1 MQHEA
6 LTARVER
13 ALEQPRHLQ
22 PRASVDSAWHAIEVS
37 EQYGTLRER
46 TTILLLVEAF
56 FRANQQSELWHG
68 EV

>member
-1 MQHEA
+1 MHEA

-13 ALEQPRHLQ
+13 PLEQTRHLQ

-37 EQYGTLRER
+37 ERYGTLRER
-46 TTILLLVEAF
+46 TAILLLAEAF
-56 FRANQQSELWHG
+56 FRANHQSELWHG